1 MNAGD
6 VDKACKSNGKLCDYI
21 KILPVANEVVTR
33 RYAPLSH
40 E

>member
-6 VDKACKSNGKLCDYI
+6 VDKACKSNGKFCDYI
-21 KILPVANEVVTR
+21 KTLSVANEVVTR
-33 RYAPLSH
+33 RYTPLSQ